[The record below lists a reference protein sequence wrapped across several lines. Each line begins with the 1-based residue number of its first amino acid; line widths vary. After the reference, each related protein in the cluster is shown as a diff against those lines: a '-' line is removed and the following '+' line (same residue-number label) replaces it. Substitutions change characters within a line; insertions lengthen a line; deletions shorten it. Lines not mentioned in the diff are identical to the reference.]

1 MEETKIY
8 KFIKSL
14 TERAE
19 KAEDRRRFVFRTFLL
34 FIAFL
39 LLAVLQWIAITALA
53 GNKITALVYSHESAL
68 LIVFFMSIM
77 FFLVFAVSSQIR
89 KMACMNWVL
98 TLLVIE
104 GQILAIGLLVV
115 NTNML
120 RLLIGFL
127 AALIF
132 IVMSS
137 LIAIFVS
144 FDLTKYATLL
154 FLVDFLLLVFCI
166 YTITYFLIL
175 HLSWPFFLYAFI
187 VVMLVLPIV
196 MYHVQSVMGNGQE
209 RTGLKDDKLS
219 ALLLFHDFLALYM
232 LTFYWRP
239 TK

>member
-1 MEETKIY
+1 MDKTKILE
-8 KFIKSL
+8 FIKSL

-53 GNKITALVYSHESAL
+53 GSKITALVYSHEVAL

-77 FFLVFAVSSQIR
+77 FFLMFAVSSQIR
-89 KMACMNWVL
+89 KMSCMNWIL
-98 TLLVIE
+98 TLLVVE
-104 GQILAIGLLVV
+104 GQIVAIGLLVV
-115 NTNML
+115 RTNML
-120 RLLIGFL
+120 RLLLGFL
-127 AALIF
+127 VALII
-132 IVMSS
+132 IVLAS
-137 LIAIFVS
+137 LVAIFVS
-144 FDLTKYATLL
+144 FDLTKYATIL
-154 FLVDFLLLVFCI
+154 FLVDFIMLVLCV

-175 HLSWPFFLYAFI
+175 NLSWPFFLYAFVI
-187 VVMLVLPIV
+187 VLLVLPIV

-209 RTGLKDDKLS
+209 RTALHDDKLS

>member
-1 MEETKIY
+1 
-8 KFIKSL
+8 
-14 TERAE
+14 
-19 KAEDRRRFVFRTFLL
+19 
-34 FIAFL
+34 
-39 LLAVLQWIAITALA
+39 
-53 GNKITALVYSHESAL
+53 
-68 LIVFFMSIM
+68 MSIM

-115 NTNML
+115 KTNML

-127 AALIF
+127 VALIL

-137 LIAIFVS
+137 LMAIFIP
-144 FDLTKYATLL
+144 FDLTKYATML
-154 FLVDFLLLVFCI
+154 FLVDFFLLVFCI
-166 YTITYFLIL
+166 YTITYLLIL

-187 VVMLVLPIV
+187 IVMLVLPIV